1 MVEVKAIRDKN
12 KSIEIDRMIFRKGLK
27 PTDYKLVIFQNKEEF
42 NLPTNK
48 IRKKWN
54 PFSTIYCVSVDFPD
68 YLFSDK
74 PYQGQVNRTI
84 SMIDGDRSMSN
95 IDNSMTSEVT
105 EKSPEKIQKK
115 MEFNKMES
123 NRL

>member
-1 MVEVKAIRDKN
+1 M
-12 KSIEIDRMIFRKGLK
+12 K